1 MSANSLFPRA
11 DRERG
16 LLFPSKKQINRTTP
30 YTTKTSVP
38 IGMLLDVDRD
48 GFPDSFLGF
57 GL

>member
-11 DRERG
+11 DREHG
-16 LLFPSKKQINRTTP
+16 FVFPSKKQINGKTP

-48 GFPDSFLGF
+48 GFLDFSLSF